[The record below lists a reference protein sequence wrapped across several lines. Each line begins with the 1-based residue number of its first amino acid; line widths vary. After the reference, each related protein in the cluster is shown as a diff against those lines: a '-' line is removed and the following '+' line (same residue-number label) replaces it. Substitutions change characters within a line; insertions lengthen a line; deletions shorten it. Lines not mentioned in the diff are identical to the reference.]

1 MAAMSE
7 ALPPVERQ
15 ASGEIFMAVEEV
27 SMAVKEVS
35 MAAVFMAVGEV
46 LMGAGE
52 ATGNRTFHISQRD

>member
-1 MAAMSE
+1 
-7 ALPPVERQ
+7 
-15 ASGEIFMAVEEV
+15 
-27 SMAVKEVS
+27 VKEVS